1 MKPIYYMKAVFL
13 TIAVLLSGTIAFA
26 QNEEAEKEKQQALE
40 AEKKAQMEMLMQER
54 KKALQD
60 QQKKMRQLEE
70 EYADQAEFFERQARD
85 YSRWT
90 VPQVTGIAMP
100 EGQVFVSSWGQE
112 NQSQLTIR
120 KNFRGTTNTSKG
132 KFDVEPDIRRFRCMI
147 NGTVRTGEIVIT
159 VEYPD
164 GKTFKELTI
173 NSSADIN
180 FSQSISIEENEAD
193 KYVGSWTYVIKA
205 DDAEGNYMLQIM
217 TN

>member
-1 MKPIYYMKAVFL
+1 MKGVLFILFL
-13 TIAVLLSGTIAFA
+13 FVGSTIAFA
-26 QNEEAEKEKQQALE
+26 QNEEAEKEKQKALE
-40 AEKKAQMEMLMQER
+40 AEKKAQMEMQMQER
-54 KKALQD
+54 KKQLEE
-60 QQKKMRQLEE
+60 QQRKMRQLED
-70 EYADQAEFFERQARD
+70 EYASQAELFERQARD
-85 YSRWT
+85 YSRWSA
-90 VPQVTGIAMP
+90 PQVTGIAIP
-100 EGQVFVSSWGQE
+100 DGQVFVSSWGQE

-132 KFDVEPDIRRFRCMI
+132 KFDVESDIRRFRCMI
-147 NGTVRTGEIVIT
+147 NGSVRTGEIVIT

-180 FSQSISIEENEAD
+180 FSQSISIEEDEAD

-205 DDAEGNYMLQIM
+205 ENAEGNYMLQIM